1 MKISIVTVVKNGM
14 PFLKDAIKSFELQ
27 KYKNKE
33 LIIVYEKSVDGSEN
47 YIKSISKK
55 NYTIIRD
62 NSKNR
67 YKAINIGI
75 KKSTGNIIGL
85 LHADDIFFSCQ
96 TLSNVCKNIKKYD
109 LIYGGVYFSKRNSLN
124 KIKRIWD
131 PNNFK
136 NSNIMLGL
144 TPPHVSTFIKKSVFK
159 KIGYYSEKYTIS
171 SDYDFLL
178 RIILSNKFQ
187 IKSDNKFYNI
197 MRMGGDSTNIKKVFL
212 KLKEDYLI
220 IKKHGLNIMTLA
232 IKILSKIKQIKQK
245 EINNNYIK
253 KFN

>member
-33 LIIVYEKSVDGSEN
+33 LIIVYEKSVDGTED

-85 LHADDIFFSCQ
+85 LHADDIFLAAKPYLMFA
-96 TLSNVCKNIKKYD
+96 
-109 LIYGGVYFSKRNSLN
+109 
-124 KIKRIWD
+124 KI
-131 PNNFK
+131 
-136 NSNIMLGL
+136 
-144 TPPHVSTFIKKSVFK
+144 
-159 KIGYYSEKYTIS
+159 
-171 SDYDFLL
+171 
-178 RIILSNKFQ
+178 
-187 IKSDNKFYNI
+187 
-197 MRMGGDSTNIKKVFL
+197 
-212 KLKEDYLI
+212 
-220 IKKHGLNIMTLA
+220 
-232 IKILSKIKQIKQK
+232 
-245 EINNNYIK
+245 
-253 KFN
+253 